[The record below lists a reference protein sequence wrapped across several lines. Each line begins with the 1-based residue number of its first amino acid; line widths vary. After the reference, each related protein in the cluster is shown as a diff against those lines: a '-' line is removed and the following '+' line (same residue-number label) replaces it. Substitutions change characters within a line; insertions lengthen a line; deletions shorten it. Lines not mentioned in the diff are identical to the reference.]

1 MKNVTAN
8 HSFRIIIISALIVF
22 VLPFLYSSKTAAA
35 KFDGLAYLKVLSTT
49 DLHGQSIRYS
59 YDSASDHVGSLAQI
73 STVVKQEKK
82 KNKKHGVTLLV
93 DSGDVLFGR
102 AAEGIRNGE
111 FSGTQYM
118 YKIMKNMGYDA
129 MTLGNHD
136 FDYGFSHTKEA
147 LAQAGLSN
155 KIVLS
160 NVVNAK
166 TKKYIYATSRILKR
180 KVKTTKGKKKL
191 VRIGITGCVTPNL
204 GTFSDLTGEV
214 QTQDIIK
221 CVKAE
226 VRKLKKKK
234 ADVIIVLSHS
244 GMGPQR
250 KEKKMQTNV
259 SYRIAM
265 LDDVDLVCAG
275 HSHFD
280 YPSTTSGNAKVLDYD
295 LVDPDTGMVDETI
308 LVEEADHG
316 VSLGISSIALKFY
329 GKEVEVVTKGAKIR
343 KIKDT
348 DKEDPKVL
356 KWNSAY
362 DKTYRKMYDAPLAS
376 MGGVTNNYF
385 GMLEDNSLVQL
396 ANEAKIS
403 YGIKLKQEM
412 PEEFYNC
419 PVIAA
424 TVYKNAG
431 GISGSDYIASE
442 GSITYGTLL
451 KLQTY
456 GQKLAR
462 AHYLT
467 GAQLRECLEWCAAS
481 VYNDPNSELPYSG
494 SDFNMK
500 TLAEIGKITPLVS
513 PEWENW
519 KGMLVFDGV
528 EYSIDATQPPRYNK
542 AGTQIINDSHRIK
555 SITINNVPLK
565 DTDRVILISNTVQPE
580 DGILPALKNQIA
592 DQLVM
597 NTSGEH
603 LTQILEDYLAE
614 QSMGGVV
621 PVAEDSNWSVE
632 FDPEKTYLLRS
643 SDSSQQHGMGKS
655 WYQNIMLNSGG
666 YTYYISRFDNV
677 SEDTSGPMLA
687 VSKLT
692 DDIQGEPI
700 GVGVQVSD
708 ISGISS
714 LEYRF
719 GTYSYTDEWTGGTKI
734 YNNSFLVDENGIYTV
749 RAVDGK
755 GNVSLRYVA
764 VTNLDTDVA
773 NTPKV
778 NSITNRGRLISG
790 IVSPNAT
797 VFIKTEDDTLESV
810 ADEEGYFECAT
821 DYLPA
826 ESVIKVW
833 QVDGIGRTSVI
844 VDVTV
849 ERECA
854 NFPTV
859 SDVTN
864 KNTVIKGTLD
874 DSKYCKIAVVRGKT
888 VYVPKGQEAVVKA
901 AGFYKKTMDI
911 EEVNYKYNEK
921 KKKFSIK
928 IPKLYADQKLDV
940 YSFDWLGRSS
950 DVTERTVADVAPN
963 APVVERVFSEE
974 GFVYGRIP
982 GFKPETAYTVNVIVK
997 DDIYSGKV
1005 DENGYFTVRTSGIA
1019 TGDTIKVSASD
1030 SVEGEI
1036 RNSISTAKTA
1046 GSFTKLSED
1055 DFTNARIE
1063 KFTNKDTIVLG
1074 KIGRNY
1080 GTKVQILYGKHHKV
1094 LEIDDNGEFAF
1105 KPEQQLKVGTKI
1117 GILSRSVNGAINTFR
1132 YTTVKLA
1139 KPEPPEFVTDNITE
1153 DTTKVV
1159 IKAEDRADAY
1169 LRIGKKKYKPVK
1181 IKKKK
1186 RYYVYIF
1193 TVKDVKEGN
1202 LVIAYLRNKAGASE
1216 KSKFGRV

>member
-1 MKNVTAN
+1 MKRTIILTA
-8 HSFRIIIISALIVF
+8 FIVL
-22 VLPFLYSSKTAAA
+22 VLPLLFTPKKAVA
-35 KFDGLAYLKVLSTT
+35 KFDGVGYLKVLSTT

-82 KNKKHGVTLLV
+82 KNKKHGTTLLV

-147 LAQAGLSN
+147 LLQAGLSD
-155 KIVLS
+155 KVVLS

-166 TKKYIYATSRILKR
+166 TKKKIYATSRIIKR
-180 KVKTTKGKKKL
+180 KVKTTKGKKRI

-214 QTQDIIK
+214 QTQDIIS

-234 ADVIIVLSHS
+234 ADVVIVLSHS

-250 KEKKMQTNV
+250 KQKKMQTNV
-259 SYRIAM
+259 SYRIAL

-295 LVDPDTGMVDETI
+295 MVDPDTGMVDETL

-329 GKEVEVVTKGAKIR
+329 GKEVEVVTKSSKIR

-348 DKEDPKVL
+348 DKEDPNVI

-362 DKTYRKMYDAPLAS
+362 DKTYRKMYDAPLAT
-376 MGGVTNNYF
+376 MGGITNNYF
-385 GMLEDNSLVQL
+385 GMLEDNSLIQL

-403 YGIKLKQEM
+403 YGIKLKQEL
-412 PEEFYNC
+412 PEEFSNC

-442 GSITYGTLL
+442 GSISYGTLL

-519 KGMLVFDGV
+519 KGMLVFDGI
-528 EYSIDATQPPRYNK
+528 EYSIDATKPPRYNK
-542 AGTQIINDSHRIK
+542 AGTQMINDSHRIK

-603 LTQILEDYLAE
+603 LTEILENYLAE
-614 QSMGGVV
+614 QSMGGDVSV
-621 PVAEDSNWSVE
+621 EEDSNWSVE
-632 FDPEKTYLLRS
+632 FDPERNYLLRS
-643 SDSSQQHGMGKS
+643 SESSQQHGMGKR

-666 YTYYISRFDNV
+666 YTYYISRFDNLY
-677 SEDTSGPMLA
+677 EDTSGPMLA

-700 GVGVQVSD
+700 GIGVQASD
-708 ISGISS
+708 ASGISS
-714 LEYRF
+714 LEYRL
-719 GTYSYTDEWTGGTKI
+719 GTYSYTDEWTGGI
-734 YNNSFLVDENGIYTV
+734 RIINNYFRVGENGIYTV

-755 GNVSLRYVA
+755 GNISIRYVA

-797 VFIKTEDDTLESV
+797 AYIKTENDTLETV

-833 QVDGIGRTSVI
+833 QVDEIGRTSVT
-844 VDVTV
+844 VDVVV

-864 KNTVIKGTLD
+864 KNTVITGKLD
-874 DSKYCKIAVVRGKT
+874 DSKYCKIAVVRGNT
-888 VYVPKGQEAVVKA
+888 VYVPEGQEKIVKA
-901 AGFYKKTMDI
+901 AYFYKKTMDV
-911 EEVNYKYNEK
+911 EEVKYKFNEK
-921 KKKFSIK
+921 KKKFAIR
-928 IPKLYADQKLDV
+928 IPKLYADQKVDV

-950 DVTERTVADVAPN
+950 DVTERSVADVAPN
-963 APVVERVFSEE
+963 APVVDRVISEE

-1005 DENGYFTVRTSGIA
+1005 DENGYFTVRTSGINS
-1019 TGDTIKVSASD
+1019 GDTVKVSASD
-1030 SVEGEI
+1030 SLDGEI
-1036 RNSISTAKTA
+1036 RNSISTAKKA
-1046 GSFTKLSED
+1046 GSFTKISDEE
-1055 DFTNARIE
+1055 FVNARIE
-1063 KFTNKDTIVLG
+1063 RTTNKDTIILG
-1074 KIGRNY
+1074 KIGKNY
-1080 GTKVQILYGKHHKV
+1080 GTKVQILYGNHHKV
-1094 LEIDDNGEFAF
+1094 LEIDDDGEFAF
-1105 KPEQQLKVGTKI
+1105 KPEKELKVGTKI
-1117 GILSRSVNGAINTFR
+1117 GVISRSVNGDINTFR

-1139 KPEPPEFVTDNITE
+1139 KPDAPEFVTKDITE

-1159 IKAEDRADAY
+1159 LKAVDRADAY

-1181 IKKKK
+1181 IKKRKT
-1186 RYYVYIF
+1186 YYVYKF
-1193 TVKDVKEGN
+1193 EVKDVKEGN
-1202 LVIAYLRNKAGASE
+1202 LVTAYLRNKAGASE
-1216 KSKFGRV
+1216 KSRFGRV